1 MPSTTSN
8 SVSIPFDSSMVIR
21 RHCRLFSI
29 ASAMYFPNLFT
40 TRRHSTNLCM
50 ASFESTMEEM
60 LCSSST
66 ATLVA
71 ISIPRR
77 IPNGFAPAVTVF
89 SPSRTIACVNNVAV
103 VVPSPAMSFVFEATS
118 ETSFAPYF
126 RNDHLVRFLLQSL
139 RHHL

>member
-8 SVSIPFDSSMVIR
+8 SVSIPLDSSMVITPS
-21 RHCRLFSI
+21 LPTFSI
-29 ASAMYFPNLFT
+29 ASAMYFPTCSLPEDT
-40 TRRHSTNLCM
+40 APTCAM

-77 IPNGFAPAVTVF
+77 IPNGFAPAVTFF

-103 VVPSPAMSFVFEATS
+103 VVPSPAMSFVLEATS
-118 ETSFAPYF
+118 ETSFAPIF
-126 RNDHLVRFLLQSL
+126 SK
-139 RHHL
+139 